1 MLSYFYNLKNKN
13 KREKNKPAGENK
25 YNIILRSDL
34 KKNFS
39 PHMYSYIERAFWTLD
54 VSDCDPKR
62 RS

>member
-1 MLSYFYNLKNKN
+1 MQFCSIFSKPPVNALSYFYNLKNKN

-39 PHMYSYIERAFWTLD
+39 PHMYSYIERAF
-54 VSDCDPKR
+54 
-62 RS
+62 